1 MARSR
6 LIYLVL
12 LAGAFVFSQALYDSI
27 SLFTL
32 AVVLLIPV
40 ISLICLLISLP
51 LVRIELESIPAREER
66 LHPFAIRLVIRSK
79 TPVMLPM
86 MKFFLRVN
94 NRDGDA
100 AVPGYALVHYRAFG
114 ATTLDV
120 PLKFQ
125 VRGLYKIGVDSVV
138 FYDFLRLFSI
148 KKRLSRRNVV
158 VIAPRKLR
166 NELPLHASR
175 QEQDST
181 VSAGGRE
188 TKYTGDIAGIR
199 EFNENDTL
207 RQVHWKLSARL
218 SKMIVKTYW
227 ENTSDNIVVL
237 ADLFPYEED
246 QLANRRL
253 TDCVVEIALAL
264 TEQLA
269 ESGIRS
275 TLGYPNYESML
286 HLSGITGPEDQILAA
301 EEFSMTPMMELGT
314 LEESLSALDFTALQ
328 GGALYLISSMPA
340 KRLVECLEPYLRGIS
355 CTVQYLVVRPEAEAE
370 QGPDMKVLTLTEM
383 EEDDQY
389 TQMEK

>member
-246 QLANRRL
+246 RLANRRL

-301 EEFSMTPMMELGT
+301 EEFSMTPLMELGT

>member
-94 NRDGDA
+94 NLDGDA

-246 QLANRRL
+246 RLANRRL

>member
-246 QLANRRL
+246 RLANRRL

-314 LEESLSALDFTALQ
+314 LEESLSALDFAALQ